1 LQVGEI
7 TEPAQASFPQKPI
20 DALVWPS
27 EGRELCGTGV
37 VEIDAALDRLERRIP
52 IPVENKMGCPKLGE
66 IGGKVEQAK
75 QVVSGSELNPS
86 ALQSY
91 EKVGHVVGAA
101 GKFSPLLLAA
111 AVHIQEP
118 VAGKGRLCSPK
129 RMI

>member
-1 LQVGEI
+1 
-7 TEPAQASFPQKPI
+7 
-20 DALVWPS
+20 
-27 EGRELCGTGV
+27 
-37 VEIDAALDRLERRIP
+37 LERRIP

-75 QVVSGSELNPS
+75 QVVSGRELNPS